1 MLRNL
6 STSASHTRTKARRR
20 NYLTAVGWL
29 LLGVLAAVL
38 LRYVASHRFI
48 ITPGGEVSQRKGNN
62 DFGNPP
68 DASMQSKDKP
78 GAGPYLELQK
88 IVPYGRILELIG
100 RIEAGSKL
108 LIDNERVSV
117 SGDGV
122 FKHFTKQFPV
132 SNDRVRLELVVT
144 DLSGRSRTITA
155 FHDFRPG
162 GKSN

>member
-1 MLRNL
+1 MLRNP
-6 STSASHTRTKARRR
+6 SASVSCPRKKARRR
-20 NYLTAVGWL
+20 NYITAIGWI

-38 LRYVASHRFI
+38 LRFAASHRSI
-48 ITPGGEVSQRKGNN
+48 GTPVSKISQSKGNN

-68 DASMQSKDKP
+68 EASMQSKDKP
-78 GAGPYLELQK
+78 GSRPYLELQK

-100 RIEAGSKL
+100 RIESGSNL
-108 LIDNERVSV
+108 LINNERVNV

-132 SNDRVRLELVVT
+132 SNNRIRLELVVT
-144 DLSGRSRTITA
+144 DLAGRTRTMTA
-155 FHDFRPG
+155 FHDFRLG